1 MKPVPPVQS
10 AAAGCCNG
18 SLKKA
23 ARRTTDLGLYPFSGP
38 MTENPLAENPPEMSL
53 KSLIKGW
60 LGETFG
66 TIAYKLLLD
75 PKVYFPLNNITLQ
88 TANVT
93 TQIDHIVVSRHGIFV
108 IEAKNMAGWIFGDA
122 KSPQWTQSLYGKK
135 FRFQNPLHQNFRHT
149 RALQAILGLDESKFI
164 PFEMF
169 WGECEFKTPTPDN
182 VLNQGYA
189 SFIKR
194 HTAALLSEAEVRQ
207 IIEAIN
213 SGKMPEGLLKS
224 FDSHQ
229 AHLKSLAERHASTTI
244 RPKCGSALVL
254 RQAKPPAQV
263 GRGFYGCSDFPK
275 CRYNKA
281 VA

>member
-1 MKPVPPVQS
+1 MKIPS
-10 AAAGCCNG
+10 AE
-18 SLKKA
+18 S
-23 ARRTTDLGLYPFSGP
+23 PS
-38 MTENPLAENPPEMSL
+38 EMSL

-66 TIAYKLLLD
+66 AVAHKLLLD

-88 TANVT
+88 TDNGT
-93 TQIDHIVVSRHGIFV
+93 TQIDHIVVSRYGIFV

-149 RALQAILGLDESKFI
+149 QALQAFLGLDESTLI
-164 PFEMF
+164 PFVMF
-169 WGECEFKTPTPDN
+169 WGDCEFKTPLPDN
-182 VLNQGYA
+182 VLNRGYS

-194 HTAALLSEAEVRQ
+194 HTTVLLSEAEVRQ

-213 SGKMPEGLLKS
+213 IGKMPKGLLKS
-224 FDSHQ
+224 FDTHQ
-229 AHLKSLAERHASTTI
+229 AHLQSLAERHASTTI
-244 RPKCGSALVL
+244 CPKCGSALVL
-254 RQAKPPAQV
+254 RLAKSGAQAGK
-263 GRGFYGCSDFPK
+263 GFYGCSRFPG
-275 CRYNKA
+275 CRYTKA